1 MTSDLI
7 HDRGRGP
14 EIKGTRITVYNLLPD
29 FLDPAATEADIC
41 WTYGLTPQQVA
52 AMRAYVLNNADT
64 VLAEHLE
71 IEEQMAVGNPPEV
84 IEKAK
89 ETHAIFLK
97 FREWLTQREEAAAK
111 EAAAEVNTE
120 SGGSPPNRLLTF
132 REWLAQQDSRP
143 GIGSSRP
150 DALGQGKVRA

>member
-41 WTYGLTPQQVA
+41 RTYGLTPQQVA

-71 IEEQMAVGNPPEV
+71 IEEQMAVGNPSEV

-89 ETHAIFLK
+89 ETHATFLK
-97 FREWLTQREEAAAK
+97 FKEWLTQREQAAAK
-111 EAAAEVNTE
+111 EAADEATREDAGT
-120 SGGSPPNRLLTF
+120 SSSRLQTF
-132 REWLAQQDSRP
+132 REWLAQQDSEA
-143 GIGSSRP
+143 GIGS
-150 DALGQGKVRA
+150 